1 MSDAVLTLNAGSS
14 SIKFALFRSAPGLS
28 LLSHGQIEGI
38 GTTPHFRATAPSGEV
53 LAERRWQDG
62 HADHEALLGTL
73 LDWVSAHLGADA
85 LVAVGHRVVHGGPD
99 HDRPQRVT
107 EALLAELDRLC
118 PLAPLHQ
125 PHNIAPIRVLGALR
139 PELAQVV
146 CFDTAFHHGMPL
158 PARRVA
164 LPREYEAEGV
174 RRYGFHG
181 LSYEYIANRL
191 RETAPAMARGRVIVA
206 HLGNGASLCA
216 MRDGRSIDTTMGFTA
231 LDGLVMGTRCG
242 TLDPGILLYLQR
254 THEMDAERLEQLLY
268 ERSGLLGVSG
278 LSSDMRVLMRST
290 DTRAREAIALFVF
303 RLAREAGALVSSLG
317 GLDALVFTA
326 GIGEN
331 TPAIR
336 SAACERLA
344 WLGVALDE
352 DANARGAER
361 ISLPGSR
368 IEVRVMATDEEG
380 MIARHTIETVG
391 ARPT

>member
-107 EALLAELDRLC
+107 DTLLAELDRLC